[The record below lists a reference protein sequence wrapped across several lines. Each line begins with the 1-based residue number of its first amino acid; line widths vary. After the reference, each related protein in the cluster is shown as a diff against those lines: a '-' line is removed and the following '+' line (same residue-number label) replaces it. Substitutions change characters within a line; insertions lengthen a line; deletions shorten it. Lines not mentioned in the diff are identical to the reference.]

1 VKTLRIVVVDDHQL
15 MLEGLRLA
23 LADAPGLDL
32 VAETSEGRKVLPLVS
47 RTQPDVVLL
56 DVRIPDMDGL
66 AVLERLR
73 RQHPDVTVVMISG
86 TDDPAVA
93 ERSLALGASAFVL
106 KSIDPQELPA
116 AIREAVAG
124 PVRRT
129 LGRDETP
136 APADAYSLTP
146 KERQVLEQVARGL
159 SNADIGRELW
169 LSEQTV
175 KFHLTNIYKKLGV
188 ANRTEAARFAYRHA
202 LAGRDSS

>member
-106 KSIDPQELPA
+106 
-116 AIREAVAG
+116 
-124 PVRRT
+124 
-129 LGRDETP
+129 
-136 APADAYSLTP
+136 
-146 KERQVLEQVARGL
+146 
-159 SNADIGRELW
+159 
-169 LSEQTV
+169 
-175 KFHLTNIYKKLGV
+175 
-188 ANRTEAARFAYRHA
+188 
-202 LAGRDSS
+202 

>member
-1 VKTLRIVVVDDHQL
+1 
-15 MLEGLRLA
+15 
-23 LADAPGLDL
+23 
-32 VAETSEGRKVLPLVS
+32 
-47 RTQPDVVLL
+47 
-56 DVRIPDMDGL
+56 
-66 AVLERLR
+66 
-73 RQHPDVTVVMISG
+73 
-86 TDDPAVA
+86 
-93 ERSLALGASAFVL
+93 
-106 KSIDPQELPA
+106 
-116 AIREAVAG
+116 
-124 PVRRT
+124 VRRT

-146 KERQVLEQVARGL
+146 KERQVLELVARGL